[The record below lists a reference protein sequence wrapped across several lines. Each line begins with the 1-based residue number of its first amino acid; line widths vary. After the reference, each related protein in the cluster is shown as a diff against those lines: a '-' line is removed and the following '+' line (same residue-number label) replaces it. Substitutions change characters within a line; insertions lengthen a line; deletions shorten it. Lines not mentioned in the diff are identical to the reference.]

1 VQSEEWSVSG
11 QLVADILLGACVLGG
26 LASGA
31 RWVVRLV
38 RTVRE
43 GEERLGRLE
52 KLALT
57 DELTGVPNRRHW
69 DEQLPRELGRSL
81 RYDEPVC
88 VAMLDLDR
96 FKDYNDSYG
105 HQAGD
110 RVLAQ
115 VGRVIAKQ
123 LRPSDLIARY
133 GGEEFAVLLPETT
146 LTEAV
151 AALERLRLAIAQ
163 CQTAI
168 AQRATIRVSVSI
180 GIAQWRDDWSLDELI
195 QAADRAL
202 LEAKQGGRNR
212 VVLAQASA

>member
-1 VQSEEWSVSG
+1 
-11 QLVADILLGACVLGG
+11 
-26 LASGA
+26 
-31 RWVVRLV
+31 
-38 RTVRE
+38 
-43 GEERLGRLE
+43 
-52 KLALT
+52 
-57 DELTGVPNRRHW
+57 
-69 DEQLPRELGRSL
+69 
-81 RYDEPVC
+81 
-88 VAMLDLDR
+88 
-96 FKDYNDSYG
+96 
-105 HQAGD
+105 
-110 RVLAQ
+110 
-115 VGRVIAKQ
+115 

-202 LEAKQGGRNR
+202 LDAKQGGRNR